1 MKKYLIAL
9 AGVFAIGTAA
19 LTSQASAASYKVE
32 KGDTLWNISQDQD
45 VSVQDLKKWNELKSD
60 VIVPSQQLEVSSK
73 AKTYTIKKG
82 DTLFKISKETGVSIK
97 DLKAN
102 NNLNSDLI
110 YVGQTLALS
119 GDSHNVKVA
128 SDSNNQTP
136 ANTQATNT
144 QTTNTQTS
152 NKQTTNKQTTNT
164 QPSTSQSAQQS
175 SGKTMT
181 VTATAYTPNCAG
193 CSGVTATGINVK
205 ANPNMKVIAVDPRVI
220 PLGSKVWV
228 EGYGTAIAGD
238 TGGAIKGNRIDLL
251 MPNNSQANSWGVRTV
266 TIKVLD

>member
-9 AGVFAIGTAA
+9 AGVFALGTAA

-32 KGDTLWNISQDQD
+32 KGDTLWNISQDQN
-45 VSVQDLKKWNELKSD
+45 VSVQDLKDLNELKSD

-82 DTLFKISKETGVSIK
+82 DTLFKISKETGVSVE
-97 DLKAN
+97 DLKTYN
-102 NNLNSDLI
+102 NITSDLI
-110 YVGQTLALS
+110 YAGQSLALS

-128 SDSNNQTP
+128 SVSNNQTP
-136 ANTQATNT
+136 ANTQ
-144 QTTNTQTS
+144 TTNR
-152 NKQTTNKQTTNT
+152 QTTNKQTTNT
-164 QPSTSQSAQQS
+164 QPSTSQSTQQS

>member
-19 LTSQASAASYKVE
+19 LTTQASAASYKVE
-32 KGDTLWNISQDQD
+32 KGDTLWDISQDQD

-82 DTLFKISKETGVSIK
+82 DTLFKISKETGVSIE

-102 NNLNSDLI
+102 NNLTSDLI
-110 YVGQTLALS
+110 YVGQSLALS
-119 GDSHNVKVA
+119 GDSQNVKVA

-136 ANTQATNT
+136 AKTQETNTQATNT
-144 QTTNTQTS
+144 
-152 NKQTTNKQTTNT
+152 QTTNKQTTNT

>member
-9 AGVFAIGTAA
+9 AGVFALGTAA
-19 LTSQASAASYKVE
+19 LTTQASAASYKVE
-32 KGDTLWNISQDQD
+32 KGDTLWEISQDQD
-45 VSVQDLKKWNELKSD
+45 VTVQDLKNWNELKSD
-60 VIVPSQQLEVSSK
+60 VIVPSQQLEIGSK

-82 DTLFKISKETGVSIK
+82 DTLFKISQATGVSVG
-97 DLKAN
+97 DLKAY
-102 NNLNSDLI
+102 NNLTSDVI
-110 YVGQTLALS
+110 YEGQSLALS
-119 GDSHNVKVA
+119 GDSHNVNVA
-128 SDSNNQTP
+128 SVSDNQTP
-136 ANTQATNT
+136 AKTQSTNI
-144 QTTNTQTS
+144 QP
-152 NKQTTNKQTTNT
+152 KNKQTTNT
-164 QPSTSQSAQQS
+164 QPSTSQSTQQS

-193 CSGVTATGINVK
+193 CSGRTATGINVK

>member
-9 AGVFAIGTAA
+9 AGVFALSTAA

-45 VSVQDLKKWNELKSD
+45 VSVQDLKIWNKLNSD
-60 VIVPSQQLEVSSK
+60 LIVPSQQLEVSPTKDDK
-73 AKTYTIKKG
+73 AKTYKINKG
-82 DTLFKISKETGVSIK
+82 DTLYKISLKTGVSVQ
-97 DLKAN
+97 DLKAY
-102 NNLNSDLI
+102 NNLTSDLI
-110 YVGQTLALS
+110 YVNQTLALT
-119 GDSHNVKVA
+119 GDSDNAKVA
-128 SDSNNQTP
+128 SVSNDQTP
-136 ANTQATNT
+136 AKTQTTNT
-144 QTTNTQTS
+144 QTTNTQT
-152 NKQTTNKQTTNT
+152 TNT
-164 QPSTSQSAQQS
+164 QSTNAQPSTNQSEQPS

-251 MPNNSQANSWGVRTV
+251 MATNGQANKWGVRTV

>member
-9 AGVFAIGTAA
+9 AGVFALGTAA
-19 LTSQASAASYKVE
+19 LTTQASAASYKVE
-32 KGDTLWNISQDQD
+32 KGDTLWEISQDQD
-45 VSVQDLKKWNELKSD
+45 VTVQDLKNWNELKTD

-73 AKTYTIKKG
+73 AKTYIIKKG
-82 DTLFKISKETGVSIK
+82 DTLFKISQATGVSVG
-97 DLKAN
+97 DLKTY
-102 NNLNSDLI
+102 NNLASNVI
-110 YVGQTLALS
+110 YAGQSLELS
-119 GDSHNVKVA
+119 GDSHNVNVA
-128 SDSNNQTP
+128 SDNQTP
-136 ANTQATNT
+136 AKSQSTNIQQKNT
-144 QTTNTQTS
+144 QTTNT
-152 NKQTTNKQTTNT
+152 QTTNT
-164 QPSTSQSAQQS
+164 QPSTSQSTQPS
-175 SGKTMT
+175 SGKTLT

-205 ANPNMKVIAVDPRVI
+205 SNPNMKVIAVDPRVI

-266 TIKVLD
+266 TIKVLN